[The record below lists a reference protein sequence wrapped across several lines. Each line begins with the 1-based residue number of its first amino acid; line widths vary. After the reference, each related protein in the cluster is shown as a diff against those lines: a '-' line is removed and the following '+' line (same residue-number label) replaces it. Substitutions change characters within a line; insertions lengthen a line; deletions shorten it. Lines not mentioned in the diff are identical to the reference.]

1 MVEYCLPSL
10 HHSTTP
16 SLRARSSVRRAATK
30 SFLLCLALLLGAEL
44 VVRVFFAR
52 SMSGRF
58 DYGYHPTSG
67 FVESADG
74 SVRLERAGGRRFFPQ
89 QFTRERPED
98 TFRIFVIGDSVARGT
113 SVASS
118 YAGQLGEQLR
128 ARGVKAE
135 SFNLSV
141 PGYGARRKHLVLE
154 QALKYQPNLVILHVN
169 DSNEYEDEREWRR
182 REEFRGWHPR
192 NWLMKSLVIRRFHE
206 MKQEKVYWEWLPAT
220 VRNQRAAS
228 DADAEVKASLNPE
241 KLRQWAELV
250 RRQTSESVSLARQS
264 GVRVVLVSQA
274 TTDLKAVGATP
285 DDNGLDALCG
295 ALRGDGVGLVSM
307 KATLTG
313 RDAKAVY
320 SDGSHLLTEGH
331 KVLAEAIVR
340 ELERGGWLPHIN
352 PR

>member
-1 MVEYCLPSL
+1 M
-10 HHSTTP
+10 
-16 SLRARSSVRRAATK
+16 RAATK
-30 SFLLCLALLLGAEL
+30 PFLLCLALLVGAEL

-67 FVESADG
+67 FVELADG
-74 SVRLERAGGRRFFPQ
+74 TVRLERAGGRRFFPQ
-89 QFTRERPED
+89 SFTRERSAD

-113 SVASS
+113 SVATS

-141 PGYGARRKHLVLE
+141 PGYGARRKQLVLE
-154 QALKYQPNLVILHVN
+154 QALKYQPSLVILHVN

-192 NWLMKSLVIRRFHE
+192 NWLMKSLVVRRLHE

-220 VRNQRAAS
+220 VRNQRATS

-241 KLRQWAELV
+241 KLRQWTDLV
-250 RRQTSESVSLARQS
+250 RKVTGESVAAARKQS
-264 GVRVVLVSQA
+264 VRVLLVSQA
-274 TTDLKAVGATP
+274 TTDLKSATALP
-285 DDNGLDALCG
+285 DDHGLDALCG
-295 ALRGDGVGLVSM
+295 VLQGDGTGVTSM
-307 KATLTG
+307 KAALTG
-313 RDAKAVY
+313 RDAKSVY

-331 KVLAEAIVR
+331 KVLAEAITAKLA
-340 ELERGGWLPHIN
+340 ELRWLP
-352 PR
+352 PQPGK

>member
-1 MVEYCLPSL
+1 M
-10 HHSTTP
+10 
-16 SLRARSSVRRAATK
+16 RAATK
-30 SFLLCLALLLGAEL
+30 PFLLCLALLIGSEL

-67 FVESADG
+67 FVEQADG
-74 SVRLERAGGRRFFPQ
+74 TVRLERAGGRRFFPQ
-89 QFTRERPED
+89 SFIRERPAD

-141 PGYGARRKHLVLE
+141 PGYGARRKHLILE
-154 QALKYQPNLVILHVN
+154 QALKYQPSLVILHVN

-192 NWLMKSLVIRRFHE
+192 NWLMKSLVVRRLHE
-206 MKQEKVYWEWLPAT
+206 MKQEKVYWEWLPAS
-220 VRNQRAAS
+220 VRNQRATS

-241 KLRQWAELV
+241 KLRQWTELV
-250 RRQTSESVSLARQS
+250 RRQTAESIVLARKS
-264 GVRVVLVSQA
+264 GIRVLLVSQA
-274 TTDLKAVGATP
+274 TSDLKTAGATP

-295 ALRGDGVGLVSM
+295 LLRGDGVGVVSM
-307 KATLTG
+307 KDTLAG
-313 RDAKAVY
+313 RDAKVVY
-320 SDGSHLLTEGH
+320 SDGSHLLAEGH
-331 KVLAEAIVR
+331 KVLAEAIVGTLTR
-340 ELERGGWLPHIN
+340 ERWLPVSTIL
-352 PR
+352 R